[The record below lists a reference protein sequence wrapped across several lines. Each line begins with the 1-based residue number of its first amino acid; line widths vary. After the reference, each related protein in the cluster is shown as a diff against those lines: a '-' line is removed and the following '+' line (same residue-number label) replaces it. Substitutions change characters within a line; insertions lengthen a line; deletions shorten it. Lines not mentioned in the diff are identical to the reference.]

1 MVVSPP
7 SYPIYQWVKQA
18 QLLTSEVSW
27 GDLQSRD
34 YSSTKMG
41 TISQNQD
48 RQKRSLRRAW
58 ASPYG
63 WWCGQEAQKN
73 SMRHQKW
80 ILTSKKRTRS
90 PTLCVFFL
98 NFMAF
103 RIKSLGSIECTCR
116 PFTLELD
123 HLDAGLEMFEVITL
137 WLRWVFLVK
146 FSWYGHHKHFGSWIK
161 QAKQVIYMIQS
172 FAGAMGNKIP
182 GIM

>member
-90 PTLCVFFL
+90 PTLCFFFKFHGL
-98 NFMAF
+98 QNQKPGEYRVHVQALHLGIGSF
-103 RIKSLGSIECTCR
+103 RCR
-116 PFTLELD
+116 TGDVWGDYPVASVGFS
-123 HLDAGLEMFEVITL
+123 GEVQLIWT
-137 WLRWVFLVK
+137 
-146 FSWYGHHKHFGSWIK
+146 S
-161 QAKQVIYMIQS
+161 
-172 FAGAMGNKIP
+172 
-182 GIM
+182 